1 LYAAYNNRTTKYR
14 CLGWN
19 TIPEKWI
26 VSPNLDKAELCV
38 KSVTDTGLRI
48 MLKPNS
54 TYFVTINGNKNKL
67 KSDSSGGLNI
77 TFPAGKV
84 TILIQQSK

>member
-1 LYAAYNNRTTKYR
+1 
-14 CLGWN
+14 
-19 TIPEKWI
+19 
-26 VSPNLDKAELCV
+26 
-38 KSVTDTGLRI
+38 